1 MGFTYRHAISVVQL
15 IIFIPSLLPSLIFI
29 WRHGFS
35 RNAGFLFLVIFCL
48 LRIVGAICDLVTI
61 SDPSSTGLYIT
72 SAVCSSIALSP
83 LIMLCSGLL
92 SRVNTFIP
100 ERSGLF
106 NTSLLLRLL
115 RLVSIAGAIL
125 SIVAFTE
132 NMSMEA
138 LKHPGSLIKIAMIL
152 FIVAWVLLLLALA
165 ILTRHVSVIQA
176 GERRILLA
184 VGLSAAFILVR
195 LIYAILIWFATSS
208 VFNLYNGNNTAML
221 IMSVMP
227 EFAITIVCLVI
238 GLTLHVQE
246 PVAVEEQRCPDFK
259 PSQGAPT
266 REYQRVQGL
275 RYDSPDGGQ
284 RC

>member
-1 MGFTYRHAISVVQL
+1 
-15 IIFIPSLLPSLIFI
+15 
-29 WRHGFS
+29 
-35 RNAGFLFLVIFCL
+35 
-48 LRIVGAICDLVTI
+48 
-61 SDPSSTGLYIT
+61 
-72 SAVCSSIALSP
+72 
-83 LIMLCSGLL
+83 
-92 SRVNTFIP
+92 
-100 ERSGLF
+100 
-106 NTSLLLRLL
+106 
-115 RLVSIAGAIL
+115 
-125 SIVAFTE
+125 
-132 NMSMEA
+132 MEA